1 MSTKSFFK
9 NVDIKT
15 DKQARQF
22 VSALE
27 KAEHFSKQE
36 KISENRTVYNIRNSD
51 VQTFMEKI
59 KWND

>member
-15 DKQARQF
+15 DKQARRF
-22 VSALE
+22 INALE

-36 KISENRTVYNIRNSD
+36 KISENRTAQNSD